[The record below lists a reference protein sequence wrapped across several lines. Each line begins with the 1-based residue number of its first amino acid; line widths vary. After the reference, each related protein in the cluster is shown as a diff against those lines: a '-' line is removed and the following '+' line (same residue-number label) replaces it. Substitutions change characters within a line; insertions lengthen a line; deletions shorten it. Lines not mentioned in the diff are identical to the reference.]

1 MSDDLPPDADGTAQ
15 WDDAAAQW
23 ATQEPP
29 EMTVREGV
37 VEDVVEGFE
46 AVGEAVKDTAES
58 VVDMFRP
65 KHVEADVPDISDVPM
80 TPEETTL
87 HSTSVAHEEAPPEP
101 GRS

>member
-1 MSDDLPPDADGTAQ
+1 MSDDPTPDPDNPAQ

-29 EMTVREGV
+29 EMTFREGV
-37 VEDVVEGFE
+37 VEGVE
-46 AVGEAVKDTAES
+46 AVGEAVKETAES

-65 KHVEADVPDISDVPM
+65 KHVAADVPDISDIPM

-87 HSTSVAHEEAPPEP
+87 RSTSVAHEEAPPEP
-101 GRS
+101 DN